1 MRGAQEAKVPKEYLI
16 SMKRSLVIAL
26 ILASGF
32 ALTASAQTPS
42 AASAATARTAVIS
55 FQMAVAHTNE
65 GQRDLADIQKKFE
78 PRTTE
83 LKALNDEI
91 EKLQKDLQ
99 AQAATLSDADRAS
112 RAKTIEDK
120 KKKLQRS
127 AEDLRN
133 DGNREVQ
140 QVLGEVGKKFYDV
153 LVDYAKQQGYTVVLD
168 AQDQQSNVL
177 YAAESAN
184 ISQAVIDLYNTK
196 SGVPAPVA
204 PAAKAPAAPKAP
216 AAH

>member
-1 MRGAQEAKVPKEYLI
+1 
-16 SMKRSLVIAL
+16 MKHSFVSAL

-32 ALTASAQTPS
+32 ALTASAQTQS
-42 AASAATARTAVIS
+42 AAPAATAKTAVIA
-55 FQMAVAHTNE
+55 FQSAVAQTNE

-83 LKALNDEI
+83 LKALNEEI

-99 AQAATLSDADRAS
+99 TQAATLSDADRAS
-112 RAKTIEDK
+112 RAKVIEDK

-133 DGNREVQ
+133 DGNRELQ
-140 QVLGEVGKKFYDV
+140 QVLGDVGKKFYDV
-153 LVDYAKQQGYTVVLD
+153 LVGYAKQQGYTVVLD

-177 YAAESAN
+177 YADESAN
-184 ISQAVIDLYNTK
+184 ISKAVIDLYNTK
-196 SGVPAPVA
+196 SGIPAPAA
-204 PAAKAPAAPKAP
+204 PAAKAPAALKAP

>member
-1 MRGAQEAKVPKEYLI
+1 VRGVQGAKVPKEYLI
-16 SMKRSLVIAL
+16 FMKQSSVIAL
-26 ILASGF
+26 MLASGF
-32 ALTASAQTPS
+32 ALTASAQTP
-42 AASAATARTAVIS
+42 ATPAKTKTAVIA
-55 FQMAVAHTNE
+55 FQSAVAQTNE

-83 LKALNDEI
+83 LKAMNEEI
-91 EKLQKDLQ
+91 DKLQKDLQ
-99 AQAATLSDADRAS
+99 AQSATLSDADRAS

-120 KKKLQRS
+120 KKKFQRS

-133 DGNREVQ
+133 DGSREVQ

-177 YAAESAN
+177 WADESAN
-184 ISQAVIDLYNTK
+184 IGKPVIDLYNTK
-196 SGVPAPVA
+196 SGIPAPVA

>member
-1 MRGAQEAKVPKEYLI
+1 
-16 SMKRSLVIAL
+16 MKHSFVIAL
-26 ILASGF
+26 MLASGF

-42 AASAATARTAVIS
+42 SAPAATAKTVVIS
-55 FQMAVAHTNE
+55 FQSAVAHTNE

-83 LKALNDEI
+83 LKALNEEI

-99 AQAATLSDADRAS
+99 AQSATLSDADRAS
-112 RAKTIEDK
+112 RVKTIEDK
-120 KKKLQRS
+120 KKKFQRS

-153 LVDYAKQQGYTVVLD
+153 LVDYAKQQGYSVVLD
-168 AQDQQSNVL
+168 AQEQKSDVIW
-177 YAAESAN
+177 AAEPVN
-184 ISQAVIDLYNTK
+184 IGQAVVDLYNTK
-196 SGVPAPVA
+196 SGIPAPAAPVA